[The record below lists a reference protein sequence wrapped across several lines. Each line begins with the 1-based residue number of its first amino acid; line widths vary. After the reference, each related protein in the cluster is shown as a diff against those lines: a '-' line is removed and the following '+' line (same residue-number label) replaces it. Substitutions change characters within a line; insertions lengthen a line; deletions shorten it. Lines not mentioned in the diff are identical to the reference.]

1 MDWLASLFISSGV
14 SFTPGAVATKTVVAP
29 SQIFTLQQCEKKVWK

>member
-14 SFTPGAVATKTVVAP
+14 SFTPGAVATVKSAGSDFYVT
-29 SQIFTLQQCEKKVWK
+29 TM